1 MKNRLIQILYLILV
15 SLPTISAA
23 QPYSIKRLGVELG
36 LSNNNVVSI
45 TQDKLGFLWFATEE
59 GLNKFNGSRF
69 INYYK
74 YSTQSPSI
82 SGNELNRVYADKVDS
97 IIWIATQRSGLN
109 AYNYNNNTFTVYKK
123 NPADKS
129 SLITNDVTSVTNAA
143 DGNLWISTYYRGVDY
158 FDKKTKKFTHY
169 NKSTLSG
176 LTNENVWTVMEDND
190 RNLFIGHVNEGLS
203 ILSLRNKRVRNF
215 KNNPQ
220 DPTSIPG
227 NEVRC
232 IFRDSNNNIW
242 VGTNSGLALF
252 NPDRNNFTV
261 FRNNNSAFFAPKLS
275 SIYSIQQINSNQ
287 LWIATEF
294 EGIFILDI
302 RQLSIMSADK
312 VSFRHIS
319 SGDDEYQLSA
329 STVRSIFQD
338 SFHNI
343 WIGTYGGGI
352 NFISNNPP
360 LFNTLSYNPVLGKN
374 SKLSYKVAW
383 GMCTDKQGKT
393 WIGTDGGGI
402 NVFEKGKRIAIYNKE
417 SGQLSDNAVLSM
429 FNDSQNNIWIGTY
442 LGGVNCYNNKNKQ
455 FKQIVL
461 GGKNKLDVRCFFEDL
476 HHNLWVGSS
485 EGIYCFNLQDQQKIT
500 AYNSKNSGLQG
511 DLVRSIFQDSKGR
524 MWIGTFGNGLG
535 IYSPKMKLLK
545 KFDDYSG
552 FCSNTIN
559 YIFRDSRNRIW
570 VATGDGLVLF
580 PSISNYN
587 YRTFKRSDGLVNSH
601 IRAITEDNKKNI
613 WISTNKGL
621 SKYSEAK
628 NKFENYD
635 ISDGIPAGNFMSGSI
650 TKDKDGF
657 IYFGSL
663 GGVCYFNPEQFTDS
677 REYPHPV
684 ISELKIYNKLS
695 TLEHDE
701 KVIPLGGNKHIDL
714 NYKQNSFSI
723 AFNELDYSLNNQVEY
738 TYILKGLNDS
748 WYTLEDGHNSVTFL
762 DVAPG
767 DYEFQIK
774 ARLHNQDWS
783 NEAISV
789 FIHIAPPFWLTWW
802 AKSLYFIL
810 FITLVYISLYA
821 YKRRISWRSS
831 YQMERKKHE
840 QEQELNNERLRFYT
854 NITHELR
861 TPLTLILGPLEDLM
875 KEKSLQTRQL
885 RKISVIHQSAIRLL
899 NLINQILEFR
909 KTETQN
915 RKLCVSRNNIAKLIQ
930 EIGLK
935 YKELNRNPDV
945 EFNVVIEKEDMQLMF
960 DREVITIILDNFI
973 SNAIKYTEKGSIT
986 ISLYST
992 VKDEV
997 EYTEIKVSDTGHG
1010 IEAEALSRIFES
1022 YYQVNSKHQASGTG
1036 IGLALVKNL
1045 ATLHQGEIW
1054 VESTVGKGSDFFVR
1068 LQTNNTYPNAL
1079 RTDEPEEVEEPEVT
1093 EVVEEAAEEDFN
1105 TEKQILLV
1113 VEDNQ
1118 DIREYISDTFSED
1131 FEVVT
1136 AEDGRKGLEKA
1147 LTIIPDLVISDIM
1160 MPGMDGVELCKK
1172 LKQDVCTSHIPII
1185 LLTAKDSM
1193 QDKEYGYT
1201 VGADSYLTKPF
1212 SASLLRSRVNNLLE
1226 SRKQLAVLFSGNK
1239 NIVIKQEPV
1248 SNTLNKLDNEF
1259 INKVTQ
1265 YIEADL
1271 SSDKIDVT
1279 YLSDKM
1285 CMSTSTLYRK
1295 MKALTNMST
1304 NEYIRKV
1311 KLQNAVKLLLE
1322 GESKISEIAYKV
1334 GFNNVVYFRQCFK
1347 DEYGVSPS
1355 EYVKRQR

>member
-1 MKNRLIQILYLILV
+1 MKDKLKRVLFIILV
-15 SLPTISAA
+15 SLPTLLSA
-23 QPYSIKRLGVELG
+23 QPYTFKRLGVEFG
-36 LSNNNVVSI
+36 LSNNNVLSI

-59 GLNKFNGSRF
+59 GLNKFNGARF

-82 SGNELNRVYADKVDS
+82 SGNELNCVYADKVDS

-123 NPADKS
+123 DPSNKN
-129 SLITNDVTSVTNAA
+129 SLITNDVTSVTNAS
-143 DGNLWISTYYRGVDY
+143 DGNLWISTYYGGVDY
-158 FDKKTKKFTHY
+158 FDKKTGKFTHY
-169 NKSTLSG
+169 NKSTLLG
-176 LTNENVWTVMEDND
+176 LKNESVWTVMEDNE

-203 ILSLRNKRVRNF
+203 ILSLKDNKVRNF

-227 NEVRC
+227 NDVKC
-232 IFRDSNNNIW
+232 IFNDKNNNIW
-242 VGTNSGLALF
+242 VGTNNGLALF
-252 NPDRNNFTV
+252 NAEKNNFTV
-261 FRNNNSAFFAPKLS
+261 FRNNNFSLFGPKLI
-275 SIYSIQQINSNQ
+275 SIFSIQQINNNQ

-302 RQLSIMSADK
+302 RQLSIMSPDK
-312 VSFRHIS
+312 VQFQHIS
-319 SGDDEYQLSA
+319 SGDNENQLSA

-360 LFNTLSYNPVLGKN
+360 RFNVLNYNPILGEK

-383 GMCTDKQGKT
+383 GMCTDKQGKL

-402 NVFEKGKRIAIYNKE
+402 NVYERGKRIAIYNKE
-417 SGQLSDNAVLSM
+417 NGALSNNSVLSL
-429 FNDSQNNIWIGTY
+429 FNDSQNNIWIGTFF
-442 LGGVNCYNNKNKQ
+442 GGVNCYNTKSKQ
-455 FKQIVL
+455 FKQVVL
-461 GGKNKLDVRCFFEDL
+461 GGKTKQDIRCFFEDL
-476 HHNLWVGSS
+476 NHNLWVGSDD
-485 EGIYCFNLQDQQKIT
+485 GIYRINLNDQNKIT
-500 AYNSKNSGLQG
+500 NFNTKNSGLKG

-535 IYSPKMKLLK
+535 IYTPQMKLLK
-545 KFDDYSG
+545 NMDDHAG

-559 YIFRDSRNRIW
+559 HIFKDSRNRIW

-580 PSISNYN
+580 PSVSSYN
-587 YRTFKRSDGLVNSH
+587 YRTFKRSDGLANSH

-621 SKYSEAK
+621 CKYSEAK

-663 GGVCYFNPEQFTDS
+663 GGVCYFNPEHFVDS
-677 REYPHPV
+677 KQYPNPI

-695 TLEHDE
+695 TLENDQ
-701 KVIPLGGNKHIDL
+701 KIIPLGGNKEIDL
-714 NYKQNSFSI
+714 NYKENSFSI
-723 AFNELDYSLNNQVEY
+723 TFNELDYSLDKQVEY
-738 TYILKGLNDS
+738 SYMLKGLNDS
-748 WYTLEDGHNSVTFL
+748 WYTLDEGNNSATFL
-762 DVAPG
+762 DIAPG
-767 DYEFQIK
+767 DYEFLIK
-774 ARLHNQDWS
+774 ARLHNQEWREQATS
-783 NEAISV
+783 I

-802 AKSLYFIL
+802 ARILYVIIL
-810 FITLVYISLYA
+810 IAIIYISLHVYN
-821 YKRRISWRSS
+821 RRINWRNT

-861 TPLTLILGPLEDLM
+861 TPLTLIIGPLEDMM
-875 KEKSLQTRQL
+875 KEKSLQVKQAH
-885 RKISVIHQSAIRLL
+885 KISVIHQSAIRLL

-915 RKLCVSRNNIAKLIQ
+915 RNLCVRKDNIAELIQ

-935 YKELNRNPDV
+935 YKELNRKPNVD
-945 EFNVVIEKEDMQLMF
+945 FNIVVEKEDMSLVF
-960 DREVITIILDNFI
+960 DKEVVTIILDNFI
-973 SNAIKYTEKGSIT
+973 SNAIKYTEKGAIT

-992 VKDEV
+992 LKDQI
-997 EYTEIKVSDTGHG
+997 EYTEIKVSDTGYG
-1010 IEAEALSRIFES
+1010 IEPNALPRIFER
-1022 YYQVNSKHQASGTG
+1022 YYQANSKYQASGTG

-1045 ATLHQGEIW
+1045 AELHEGEIW
-1054 VESTVGKGSDFFVR
+1054 VESSVGKGSDFFLR
-1068 LQTNNTYPNAL
+1068 LLTHNTYPNAL
-1079 RTDEPEEVEEPEVT
+1079 HADVQETDEPKSIETTEVESGS
-1093 EVVEEAAEEDFN
+1093 
-1105 TEKQILLV
+1105 EKQILLV
-1113 VEDNQ
+1113 VEDNP
-1118 DIREYISDTFSED
+1118 DIREYICETFSEA
-1131 FEVVT
+1131 FEVIS
-1136 AEDGRKGLEKA
+1136 AEDGKKGLEQA
-1147 LTIIPDLVISDIM
+1147 VTIIPDIIISDIM
-1160 MPGMDGVELCKK
+1160 MPEMDGVELCKR
-1172 LKQDVCTSHIPII
+1172 LKQDVRTSHIPII

-1193 QDKEYGYT
+1193 QDKEDGYT
-1201 VGADSYLTKPF
+1201 VGADSYITKPF
-1212 SASLLRSRVNNLLE
+1212 NASLLKSRVSNLLE
-1226 SRKQLAVLFSGNK
+1226 LRKKLAALFSSGT
-1239 NIVIKQEPV
+1239 NIVSKQEV
-1248 SNTLNKLDNEF
+1248 ANNSLNKLDNEF
-1259 INKVTQ
+1259 IKIVTQ

-1285 CMSTSTLYRK
+1285 CMSSSTLYRK
-1295 MKALTNMST
+1295 MKALTNLST

-1311 KLQNAVKLLLE
+1311 KMQNAERLLLE
-1322 GESKISEIAYKV
+1322 GKYKISEVAYKV

-1347 DEYGVSPS
+1347 DEYGIAPS
-1355 EYVKRQR
+1355 EYVKRQG